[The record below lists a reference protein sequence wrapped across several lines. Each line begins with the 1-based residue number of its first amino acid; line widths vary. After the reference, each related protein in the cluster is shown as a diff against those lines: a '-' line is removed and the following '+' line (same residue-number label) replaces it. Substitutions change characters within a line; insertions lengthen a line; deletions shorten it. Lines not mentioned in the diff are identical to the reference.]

1 MTDAKTDKDARIAI
15 IDRIL
20 SDIQRKIRPDMK
32 IVLRVEKI
40 VKEINDVLKSKSF
53 FAECVIG
60 GSLAKGTF
68 LKDDHD
74 ADLFIR
80 YDQAY
85 KDKDISSITEEI
97 IASASKKLKIRD
109 LQRVHG
115 SRDYFQFRIK
125 MEKKFLDFEVIPV
138 MLVHAADYKNAQNIT
153 DLSPEHVFWVRKN
166 TDKNPQLVDDIR
178 LAKQFCK
185 ANNIYGAESY
195 INGFSGHILDILVI
209 YYGSFLN
216 LLGAFSK
223 IKYANIKNPIII
235 DPERRGKNLL
245 KDMNKSKIAPLV
257 IIDPIQKD
265 RNSAAA
271 LSCEKL
277 IIFADSARAFL
288 EKPDKKYFE
297 IKKYDM
303 KKELRSASKNLKKK
317 DAKEGAEIITIALD
331 TLDGSKDVVGTK
343 ILKAYEAMNDHLKLN
358 DFKVLGSG
366 WNFMFEKKKA
376 EMYFIISKD
385 ISKNIEQEGPPI
397 SAKTNYQKFVDKH
410 SGLGH
415 KTFIRGNRIYAVM
428 PRKYT
433 DPKKFLKKITREEFI
448 SRRFKKITIR

>member
-1 MTDAKTDKDARIAI
+1 M
-15 IDRIL
+15 
-20 SDIQRKIRPDMK
+20 
-32 IVLRVEKI
+32 
-40 VKEINDVLKSKSF
+40 
-53 FAECVIG
+53 
-60 GSLAKGTF
+60 
-68 LKDDHD
+68 
-74 ADLFIR
+74 
-80 YDQAY
+80 
-85 KDKDISSITEEI
+85 
-97 IASASKKLKIRD
+97 
-109 LQRVHG
+109 
-115 SRDYFQFRIK
+115 
-125 MEKKFLDFEVIPV
+125 
-138 MLVHAADYKNAQNIT
+138 
-153 DLSPEHVFWVRKN
+153 
-166 TDKNPQLVDDIR
+166 
-178 LAKQFCK
+178 
-185 ANNIYGAESY
+185 
-195 INGFSGHILDILVI
+195 
-209 YYGSFLN
+209 
-216 LLGAFSK
+216 
-223 IKYANIKNPIII
+223 
-235 DPERRGKNLL
+235 
-245 KDMNKSKIAPLV
+245 
-257 IIDPIQKD
+257 
-265 RNSAAA
+265 
-271 LSCEKL
+271 
-277 IIFADSARAFL
+277 
-288 EKPDKKYFE
+288 